1 MNFAFFGSYGSFGY
15 FKIGGIESLTRRL
28 AGELLRRGH
37 RVGFVLYGAPAT
49 GDEITGSGIN
59 LHYRPTFREALAT
72 LAHSYE
78 QVLTLYLHPRDRFI
92 YLKFR
97 RAQRHRLCF
106 HQLCTTW
113 PDSSLK
119 RWVRNLHV
127 RFYPFNGRLF
137 CISPRIKKA
146 VSQWSEK
153 GVLLLPPVPPAYFL
167 TPESKPW
174 HPKVRVTYI
183 GRTEPAKGIEEVINL
198 HRLFQDQ
205 SGWDLTIYGFHYQDH
220 PEAVR
225 MHEWLS
231 RQQEIRYVYTPFE
244 GYSNSVEDNLAR
256 VLADSDILLLPYLR
270 LSSTIDTPV
279 LLLEGMASLCA
290 VFTRPWGDIPTIYGP
305 SPFLLNKVEEMG
317 EILKQLQRSQ
327 ELLKQERQRIH
338 QRNKQLGFNTEMV
351 AQRFLEAIS

>member
-1 MNFAFFGSYGSFGY
+1 MNIAFFGSYGAFDY

-37 RVGFVLYGAPAT
+37 RVGFVVYGAPTT
-49 GDEITGSGIN
+49 GDEIAGAGIN
-59 LHYRPTFREALAT
+59 LHYRPTLKAALAT
-72 LAHSYE
+72 IAHSYD
-78 QVLTLYLHPRDRFI
+78 QVLTLYLHPRDRLI
-92 YLKFR
+92 YLQFR

-106 HQLCTTW
+106 HRLCNGW

-119 RWVRNLHV
+119 RWASNLDA
-127 RFYPFNGRLF
+127 RLYPFNGRLF
-137 CISPRIKKA
+137 CISLRIKKA

-153 GVLLLPPVPPAYFL
+153 GVLLLPPVSEAYFL

-174 HPKVRVTYI
+174 HQTVKVTYI

-198 HRLFQDQ
+198 HRLFQNP
-205 SGWDLTIYGFHYQDH
+205 SAWDLTIYGFYHQNHAD
-220 PEAVR
+220 AVR
-225 MHEWLS
+225 IHEWLAH
-231 RQQEIRYVYTPFE
+231 QQEIRYVNTPFE
-244 GYSNSVEDNLAR
+244 GYSPGVEDNLVQ
-256 VLADSDILLLPYLR
+256 VLAESDILLLPYLR

-279 LLLEGMASLCA
+279 LLCEGMASLCA

-317 EILKQLQRSQ
+317 EVLNRLPRSQ
-327 ELLKQERQRIH
+327 ELLKQERERIY

-351 AQRFLEAIS
+351 AQHFLEAIS